1 MFIYAIGSKEE
12 KNMMPCGTT
21 HTSVIGRTSP
31 GCSLE
36 LLADVCQDRMKD
48 RLFAAKRMPILAI
61 VNFISGGQDAD
72 FHTPWAGHPRSAVQ
86 DYRVLYKGTPF

>member
-12 KNMMPCGTT
+12 EYDAMRD

-61 VNFISGGQDAD
+61 VNFIPGGQERRYPHAL
-72 FHTPWAGHPRSAVQ
+72 GRSSMKCRPGLPCVI
-86 DYRVLYKGTPF
+86 